1 MRKGWLLI
9 TERLLIK
16 PLEED
21 HYKAFHDYHSLEK
34 VYCYQS
40 FQPSTYK
47 DTLDYI
53 ESHTAHDYC
62 ILAVLDLSEEI
73 LIGDI
78 SLTFI
83 KNGQVEIGYSL
94 DPKFQNQGYA
104 YEACKRVLKHLFV
117 ELGMHRFYA
126 TLVPENM
133 ASQRLLEKLNF
144 RKEGHFK
151 KCVWTGQVWLDDMVY
166 GLLADEYKVDR
177 EVKMLNK
184 KQVLNYAKEQLAID
198 YNCQEKDLEQTTN
211 TLSEN
216 LSLDGRRVYEGEGA
230 FLKILCFGSCAI
242 FSASKVLY
250 PYIQEN
256 YLNRNSSW
264 LFDFENLRAIDKHLS
279 DLGHEIDEL
288 SIFYLPNPDQAP
300 FVAPFKVKWFEK
312 DDIEQF
318 RGDKRFQEA
327 YIFDPD
333 CPDVLGI
340 GAYDEGGQ
348 IMGMAGAT
356 LDTDNLYQI
365 GIDVIDGYRHRGIG
379 ANLVRL
385 LKNELLSRGIVP
397 FYKTSV
403 SHMTSRN
410 VAINA
415 GFFPGWTEVYTRKIK
430 DE

>member
-1 MRKGWLLI
+1 MCKDWLLK
-9 TERLLIK
+9 TNRLLIR
-16 PLEED
+16 PLKEVNF
-21 HYKAFHDYHSLEK
+21 KAFHDYHSLEK

-40 FQPSTYK
+40 FQPSNYK
-47 DTLDYI
+47 ASLDYI
-53 ESHTAHDYC
+53 KKHTSQDSC
-62 ILAVLDLSEEI
+62 ILEVIDLSEET
-73 LIGDI
+73 LLGDI

-83 KNGQVEIGYSL
+83 KDQQVEIGYSF
-94 DPKFQNQGYA
+94 DPNFQKQGYA
-104 YEACKRVLKHLFV
+104 YEACQKVLDHLFISQ
-117 ELGMHRFYA
+117 GMHRVYA
-126 TLVPENM
+126 TLVPENI
-133 ASQRLLEKLNF
+133 ASERLLKKLNF

-151 KCVWTGQVWLDDMVY
+151 KSVWTGQVWLDDMVY
-166 GLLADEYKVDR
+166 GILGDEYKVDN

-184 KQVLNYAKEQLAID
+184 KQVLNYAKEQLAKD
-198 YNCQEKDLEQTTN
+198 YNCQVKDLDQTTN

-216 LSLDGRRVYEGEGA
+216 LLLNGRRIYEGEGA
-230 FLKILCFGSCAI
+230 LLKILCFGSCAV
-242 FSASKVLY
+242 FTASKTIHPFL
-250 PYIQEN
+250 QEN
-256 YLNRNSSW
+256 YLNRYSSW

-288 SIFYLPNPDQAP
+288 SVFYLPNPDEKVIEPP
-300 FVAPFKVKWFEK
+300 FTFKWFEK
-312 DDIEQF
+312 DDIEAF

-327 YIFDPD
+327 FIFDPD

-340 GAYDEGGQ
+340 GAYDDDGQ

-356 LDTDNLYQI
+356 SDTDKLYQI
-365 GIDVIDGYRHRGIG
+365 GIDVIDGYRHMGIG
-379 ANLVRL
+379 ASLVRL

-430 DE
+430 D